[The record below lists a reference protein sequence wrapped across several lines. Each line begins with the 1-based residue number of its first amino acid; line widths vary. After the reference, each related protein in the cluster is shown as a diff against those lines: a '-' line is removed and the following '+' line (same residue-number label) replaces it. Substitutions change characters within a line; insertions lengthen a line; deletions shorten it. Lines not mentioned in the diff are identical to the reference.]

1 MAQGNGKKKVH
12 VIKDVES
19 GRNVEKVGLNENYF
33 ETQKIFCNE

>member
-1 MAQGNGKKKVH
+1 MSQGNGKKKVD

-33 ETQKIFCNE
+33 EIQKMYCIE